1 MTLAHGRTHVYR
13 ALLEGVAYGLAH
25 HLDLMRQSGVPL
37 RRLVATGGGARSHLW
52 TQIASDVTGL
62 PQEVVGPS
70 NAALGAALLAGYG
83 VGIFTE
89 VGDALRWARP
99 EREVQPRLA
108 VHDRYQRF
116 YEIYR
121 RLYDHTKEEM
131 HALARLTAEAPQV
144 ITAPALAQ

>member
-1 MTLAHGRTHVYR
+1 
-13 ALLEGVAYGLAH
+13 
-25 HLDLMRQSGVPL
+25 MRQSGVPL